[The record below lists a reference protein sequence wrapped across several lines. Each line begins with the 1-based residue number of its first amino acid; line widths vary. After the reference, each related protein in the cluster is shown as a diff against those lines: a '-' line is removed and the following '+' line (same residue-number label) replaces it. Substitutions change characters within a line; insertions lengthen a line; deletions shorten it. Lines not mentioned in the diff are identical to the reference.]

1 MTKLYIRY
9 GYFQI
14 GNHIYSYITKV
25 VANLTLDPNI
35 LIRHMNCLVVNRN
48 ATNHNKEPD
57 L

>member
-1 MTKLYIRY
+1 MY